1 LPRARQLPN
10 PLAQFNA
17 ENMPRYALKIEYHGQ
32 GFYGWQRQNGLP
44 TVQGALEQAL
54 TKLESDLPNIAAAGR
69 TDTGVHGLGQVAHCD
84 MQKDWD
90 SEKLKG
96 ALNFHLKPNK
106 IAIIACALVDP
117 EWHARFSAVGR
128 DYLFRLVCRR
138 APVTHDA
145 GLVWQSRHPLNIEAM
160 REGAAYLLGTHDF
173 TTFRSTMCQ
182 AKSPVKTLDVLDLS
196 THDYHAGTEIRFH
209 VKARSF
215 LHNQVR
221 SLVGSLERVGAGAWA
236 PERMVEALAAQDRS
250 ACGPVCPP
258 DGLYLENVR
267 YPTDVFTQPIS
278 N

>member
-1 LPRARQLPN
+1 MPRAQQLPN

-17 ENMPRYALKIEYHGQ
+17 KNMPRYALKIEYHGQ

-236 PERMVEALAAQDRS
+236 QERMIEALAAQDRS

>member
-1 LPRARQLPN
+1 
-10 PLAQFNA
+10 
-17 ENMPRYALKIEYHGQ
+17 MPRYALKIEYHGQ
-32 GFYGWQRQNGLP
+32 GFYGWQRQNDLP

-54 TKLESDLPNIAAAGR
+54 AKLEPDLPNVAAAGR

-90 SEKLKG
+90 IEKLKG
-96 ALNFHLKPNK
+96 ALNFHLKPNR

-128 DYLFRLVCRR
+128 DYLFRLVCRGVP
-138 APVTHDA
+138 ATHDA
-145 GLVWQSRHPLNIEAM
+145 GLVWQSRHPLDIEAM
-160 REGAAYLLGTHDF
+160 RAGAAYLLGTHDF

-196 THDYHAGTEIRFH
+196 AHDYHAGTEIQFH

-221 SLVGSLERVGAGAWA
+221 SLVGSLERVGAGSWA
-236 PERMVEALAAQDRS
+236 PERLAEALAAQDRE

-267 YPTDVFTQPIS
+267 YPTDVFAQPIR